1 ENIAYVHF
9 LEKASNVFL
18 VEGRTVKAQ
27 IWDTAG
33 QERYRAITSAYY
45 RGALGAL
52 LVYDVTKP
60 TTFEN
65 VSRWLKELRD
75 HADSNIVIMMIGNK
89 TDLKHLRAVA
99 TEDGQSYAEKEGLS
113 FIETSALEAINVE
126 KAFQTILSE
135 IYRKISKKSLS
146 SDEPAPASI
155 KEGKTIDVGAPEA
168 NTKKA
173 CCSSS

>member
-1 ENIAYVHF
+1 M
-9 LEKASNVFL
+9 
-18 VEGRTVKAQ
+18 EGRTIKAQ

-75 HADSNIVIMMIGNK
+75 HADSNIVIMLIGNK

-99 TEDGQSYAEKEGLS
+99 SEDAQSFAEKEGLS

-126 KAFQTILSE
+126 KAFQMILGE
-135 IYRKISKKSLS
+135 IYRIISKKSLAS
-146 SDEPAPASI
+146 ADEAGSGPAAGGI
-155 KEGKTIDVGAPEA
+155 KEGKTISVSAVEAP
-168 NTKKA
+168 TKKQ
-173 CCSSS
+173 CCST